1 MVANQNQSK
10 MFKKLKMPHSIA
22 KLAYEPVIHPRGLDS
37 NLSIHTHF
45 FSYSICIAFELKFV
59 GR

>member
-10 MFKKLKMPHSIA
+10 MFKKLKMPQSIA

-45 FSYSICIAFELKFV
+45 FLILFV
-59 GR
+59 LHLNSNL